1 MDTATCDLD
10 LGVEDL
16 EGLEAPIDWG
26 NFWQGFAAGVG
37 LVAVGVGTAALVT

>member
-1 MDTATCDLD
+1 MENTESTLD

-16 EGLEAPIDWG
+16 ESLEAPIDWG

-37 LVAVGVGTAALVT
+37 LVAVGVGTAALIT